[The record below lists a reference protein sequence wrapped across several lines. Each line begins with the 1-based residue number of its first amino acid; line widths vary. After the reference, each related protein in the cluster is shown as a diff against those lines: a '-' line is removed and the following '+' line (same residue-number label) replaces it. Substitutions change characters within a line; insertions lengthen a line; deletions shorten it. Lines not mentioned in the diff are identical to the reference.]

1 MKVTFGTP
9 EVLFGLSVVLMTN
22 SMMTIGWTFFG
33 MAVLGTVFRFG
44 LDHAEKLEREKKNT
58 ELEKDLKRMIETAGA
73 QKDITYPHIVH

>member
-9 EVLFGLSVVLMTN
+9 EVLFGLSVVLMINT
-22 SMMTIGWTFFG
+22 MMTIGWTFFG

-58 ELEKDLKRMIETAGA
+58 ERCC
-73 QKDITYPHIVH
+73 